1 MDARHWLLALP
12 DSLQSSDPAVLAS
25 WLAKLVGL
33 AGHVYT
39 DQDVADIKD
48 GKPVWSIDEKPAQD
62 DTANAVEDLRA
73 RIDNASDVD
82 ELMMVA
88 EAIKSALNSGAISSV
103 HRQSLQM
110 LWQGRKAMLN
120 TSDNNLD
127 DAYKQ
132 AMEKED

>member
-1 MDARHWLLALP
+1 M
-12 DSLQSSDPAVLAS
+12 
-25 WLAKLVGL
+25 
-33 AGHVYT
+33 
-39 DQDVADIKD
+39 ADIKD
-48 GKPVWSIDEKPAQD
+48 RKPVGSIDEKPAQD

-88 EAIKSALNSGAISSV
+88 DAIKSALNSGAISSV